1 MHALESLDS
10 LEGVIVESDGEF
22 VVEGLNLIL
31 LSLKNNRLRKIF
43 K

>member
-10 LEGVIVESDGEF
+10 LEGVGAESDGGF
-22 VVEGLNLIL
+22 LVEGLNLIL
-31 LSLKNNRLRKIF
+31 LSLKNNRLGNIF